1 MNTIDLTPLYR
12 STIGFDRFAPLFS
25 SLLGS
30 DNTVPTYPP
39 YNIETHG
46 EDKYSITVAVAG
58 FSEHELEINV
68 EKGVLTVS
76 GDKGY
81 TKDKDKDK
89 DKNKDEHKFLY
100 QGIANRMFK
109 RKFNLTENVEVTGAN
124 LNHGLLT
131 INLVKEI
138 PEAIKPKKI
147 AINQEVEFIDD
158 KTKKVV

>member
-25 SLLGS
+25 SLLGG

-46 EDKYSITVAVAG
+46 EEKYSITVAVAG
-58 FSEHELEINV
+58 FSEHELDINV

-81 TKDKDKDK
+81 KEDKEK
-89 DKNKDEHKFLY
+89 HQFLY

-124 LNHGLLT
+124 LEHGLLT

-138 PEAIKPKKI
+138 PETMKPKKI
-147 AINQEVEFIDD
+147 AINQEVETIDD
-158 KTKKVV
+158 QTKKVI